1 MSPTAF
7 RSFAQRGVVF
17 GVLLAASG
25 AFALAQEIL
34 EHVEFLRL
42 QTDKLSP
49 REWPNAEY
57 VVRTQQQWD
66 EIWAM
71 GKLEPNPRDAES
83 IGTPKVDFSQFT
95 LVGVSRG
102 KQSHGCTSLNIK
114 FVIRRGKRIDVHFT
128 DPENARRTYGAMTV
142 CPAVVT
148 YLNDWVLIP
157 RTPRHSVIR
166 FVDSQSMR

>member
-1 MSPTAF
+1 MLSIAF
-7 RSFAQRGVVF
+7 RSFVQRGIVV

-25 AFALAQEIL
+25 SLALALEIG
-34 EHVEFLRL
+34 EHVEFSRL

-49 REWPNAEY
+49 REWPNADY

-71 GKLEPNPRDAES
+71 GKSETNPHDAERTS
-83 IGTPKVDFSQFT
+83 APKVDFSQFT

-102 KQSHGCTSLNIK
+102 KQSHGCTSLKIK

-128 DPENARRTYGAMTV
+128 DPENARRTYGPTAV
-142 CPAVVT
+142 CPATVT

-166 FVDSQSMR
+166 FIDSQSMR